1 MNPQDEHPNP
11 VEDYMREIMGSD
23 TPGKKD
29 SVSVPV
35 PNIPASEPRTE
46 EELQQ
51 QNHIMENA
59 KKRRRPVFDPTGRIE
74 HIDENETEI
83 ADIRRHL
90 IGLVIM
96 YAQFI
101 IASAL
106 IIGLLAFL
114 LPDFLG
120 DSAGSN
126 MAIGLLVLLMTVIG
140 AVFLILATRIYKGNQ
155 LIVTDLHVTEVQQL
169 GLFNRKVSELS
180 MANVEDVTS
189 NTDGIL
195 PTIFN
200 YGTLTIE
207 TAGEQHNFVFKFC
220 PNPGAYAKAL
230 QDARSEYLKKYAS
243 VHGAHIH

>member
-1 MNPQDEHPNP
+1 MNPQDQHPNP
-11 VEDYMREIMGSD
+11 VEDYMREIMSSD
-23 TPGKKD
+23 KVGKSE
-29 SVSVPV
+29 SVSVPSTN
-35 PNIPASEPRTE
+35 PPAQKASAPEAPQAT
-46 EELQQ
+46 
-51 QNHIMENA
+51 NHIMENA

-74 HIDENETEI
+74 HIDEGEIEI

-106 IIGLLAFL
+106 IIGLLTFL

-120 DSAGSN
+120 NSSWAN
-126 MAIGLLVLLMTVIG
+126 MAIGLLVLFMTVIG
-140 AVFLILATRIYKGNQ
+140 AIFLILATRIYKGNQ

-180 MANVEDVTS
+180 MANVEDVTA
-189 NTDGIL
+189 NTEGIL

-200 YGTLTIE
+200 YGTLTVE

-220 PNPGAYAKAL
+220 PNPNAYAKAL
-230 QDARSEYLKKYAS
+230 QDARSEYLKSYAS
-243 VHGAHIH
+243 LHGAHIH